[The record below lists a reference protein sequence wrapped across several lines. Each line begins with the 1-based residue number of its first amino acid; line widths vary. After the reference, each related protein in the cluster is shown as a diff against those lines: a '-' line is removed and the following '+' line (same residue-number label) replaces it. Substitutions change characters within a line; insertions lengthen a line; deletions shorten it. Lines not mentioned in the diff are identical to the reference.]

1 MMEPAVIVGG
11 GPVGLTLSLVLARYG
26 VPTLVLEA
34 RKTPTP
40 PDESRAITWMP
51 KGLELLD
58 WLEPGENFDR
68 QGVRRVAH
76 EFWTEERRLLRMPF
90 DEVRST
96 HRYTLQLPQHDSEI
110 MLEGA
115 ALRTGMVEIRRGH
128 RVVGLDQNE
137 HEASVNV
144 EGPDRAYDLTAP
156 YAVGCDGARSS
167 VRRALGGAA
176 RWLRTRAARGLRG
189 GPERQRQDLP
199 PNGAQ

>member
-1 MMEPAVIVGG
+1 MMETVIVVGG
-11 GPVGLTLSLVLARYG
+11 GPVGLTLSLLLARYG

-34 RKTPTP
+34 RTTP
-40 PDESRAITWMP
+40 PPSEESRAITWMP

-58 WLEPGENFDR
+58 WLELGENFDR

-76 EFWTEERRLLRMPF
+76 EFWVDRGRLLRMPF

-96 HRYTLQLPQHDSEI
+96 HRYTLQLPQHDSETL
-110 MLEGA
+110 LEGA

-144 EGPDRAYDLTAP
+144 EGPDGADDLTAP
-156 YAVGCDGARSS
+156 SAAGGGGAR
-167 VRRALGGAA
+167 R
-176 RWLRTRAARGLRG
+176 
-189 GPERQRQDLP
+189 P
-199 PNGAQ
+199 